1 MEESNET
8 ITENES
14 NETTTENDGGDTWI
28 ILTSMLFMLFVFFG
42 FIFAGLYYSNMLYA
56 ARTPD
61 SQSNYKYQINVP
73 GGINPAEG
81 YIQTKPNVNSAV
93 PGGINLAEGYIQNPN
108 VNSAVPTGNPPVVPT
123 RKPARNTAVE
133 NPADGRRRDGRVL

>member
-1 MEESNET
+1 MED
-8 ITENES
+8 S
-14 NETTTENDGGDTWI
+14 NETTTENDSNETTTENVSYTPIWI
-28 ILTSMLFMLFVFFG
+28 ILSLIIFVFFG
-42 FIFAGLYYSNMLYA
+42 SIFAAQYYDNMLYA
-56 ARTPD
+56 ARTPE
-61 SQSNYKYQINVP
+61 YQTNVP

-81 YIQTKPNVNSAV
+81 YIKTKPNVNSAV

>member
-1 MEESNET
+1 MED
-8 ITENES
+8 S
-14 NETTTENDGGDTWI
+14 NETTTENDSNETTTENVSYTPLWVILSLI
-28 ILTSMLFMLFVFFG
+28 IFVFFG
-42 FIFAGLYYSNMLYA
+42 SIFAAQYYDNMLYA

-61 SQSNYKYQINVP
+61 SQSNYKYQTNVP